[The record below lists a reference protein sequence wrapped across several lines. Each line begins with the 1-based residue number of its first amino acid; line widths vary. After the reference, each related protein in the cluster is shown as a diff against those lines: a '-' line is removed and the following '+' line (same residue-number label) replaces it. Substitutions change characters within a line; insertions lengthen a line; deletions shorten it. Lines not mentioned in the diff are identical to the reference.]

1 MASIRKRGDR
11 WQARVSRKGYPEKLR
26 TFDTK
31 TDAERWA
38 RSIERD
44 IDRGSYNDTCL
55 AARTTLGEI
64 AKRYA
69 EEVCPLKRGG
79 MVEQR
84 RLEKFQ
90 RDPICRVAILNIKP
104 QDAADYRDRRS
115 QSLQSSTLNREIQL
129 LRSIVNHACREW
141 GIALNYNP
149 FERIR
154 MPPVGRSRD
163 RVLEPDEEVRLL
175 SALDGSGYKRVPK
188 VNHNPWVKPIVQL
201 AIETACRR
209 GEILS
214 LEWGDVDLKSRTIHL
229 AITKN
234 GDPRT
239 VPLSSKAVEI
249 LQAIPRNLDGRVFP
263 IPWTAL
269 HQAFKKACKRA
280 GIVDLKFH
288 DLRHTATSRLAEKLP
303 NVIELSAV
311 TGHKSL
317 AMLKRYY
324 HVKPEVLARKLG

>member
-11 WQARVSRKGYPEKLR
+11 WQARISRKGYSERLR

-38 RSIERD
+38 RSIERE
-44 IDRGSYNDTCL
+44 IDRGSYTDTCL
-55 AARTTLGEI
+55 AARTTLGEV

-79 MVEQR
+79 EVERR

-115 QSLQSSTLNREIQL
+115 ERLQSSTLNREIQL

-163 RVLEPDEEVRLL
+163 RVLEPDEEIRLL

-188 VNHNPWVKPIVQL
+188 ANHNPWVKPIVQL
-201 AIETACRR
+201 ALETACRR

-214 LEWGDVDLKSRTIHL
+214 LEWSDVDLKGRTIHL

-249 LQAIPRNLDGRVFP
+249 LRSIPRNFDGRVFP

-280 GIVDLKFH
+280 EIADFKFH